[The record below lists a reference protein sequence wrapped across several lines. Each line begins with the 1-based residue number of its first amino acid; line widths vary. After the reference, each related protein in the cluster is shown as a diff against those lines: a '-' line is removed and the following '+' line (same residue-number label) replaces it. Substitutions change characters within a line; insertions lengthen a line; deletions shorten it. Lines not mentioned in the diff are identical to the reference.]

1 MTRSRYNTHMRAKV
15 SSSNPEKIRR
25 PAREVIEAV
34 LRNMRT
40 NLEPLKYSTLAPSR
54 YLIYLHP
61 AEYARL
67 EGIVVIL
74 QEQTIRALSEEV
86 AVRNGHS
93 GLRRYAH
100 RIFKNRNP
108 HIENPAGKW
117 TVEFLPDPDG
127 DIAEGD
133 ILVDSELLLPASPEL
148 GLGERTRRVTT
159 VHSGPQTTSH
169 NRTTTRP
176 FESTAQPVAKIVYD
190 DATGHHSFDV
200 KDSVTIG
207 RGGIAHPVDVKIASS
222 VDVSREHARIRRDSQ
237 TGNFFLVDLSTLGTT
252 LNGRHVPRGYDE
264 VEGVRRAN
272 GSETLL
278 PDEARIGLAD
288 TVYLNFTRVRS

>member
-1 MTRSRYNTHMRAKV
+1 
-15 SSSNPEKIRR
+15 
-25 PAREVIEAV
+25 VIEAV
-34 LRNMRT
+34 LENMRT

-67 EGIVVIL
+67 EGIIVIL

-86 AVRNGHS
+86 AARNGRS
-93 GLRRYAH
+93 ALRRYAQ
-100 RIFKNRNP
+100 RILGNQNP
-108 HIENPAGKW
+108 RIENPAGNW

-127 DIAEGD
+127 DVREGD

-159 VHSGPQTTSH
+159 VRSGQQTTSQK
-169 NRTTTRP
+169 RMTTLP
-176 FESTAQPVAKIVYD
+176 FHSSAQPVARIVYD

-200 KDSVTIG
+200 KDTVTIG
-207 RGGIAHPVDVKIASS
+207 RGGVAHPVDVKIASS
-222 VDVSREHARIRRDSQ
+222 VDVSREHVRIRRDAQ
-237 TGNFFLVDLSTLGTT
+237 TGDFFLIDLSTLGTT

-264 VEGVRRAN
+264 VQGVRQEN

-278 PDEARIGLAD
+278 PDPARIGLAD
-288 TVYLNFTRVRS
+288 TVYLNFSRVRS